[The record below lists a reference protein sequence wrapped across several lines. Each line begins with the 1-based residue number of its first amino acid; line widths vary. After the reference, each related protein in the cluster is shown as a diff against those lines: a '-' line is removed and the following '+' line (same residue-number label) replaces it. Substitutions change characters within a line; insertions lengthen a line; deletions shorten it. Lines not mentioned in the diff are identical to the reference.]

1 MPPPPPAHP
10 RRRPLHRARRDARPR
25 GRLRDG
31 SAAAPSQPAQ
41 PPLAKPIIFNACIVI
56 PFLLSSPSHVRRSNG
71 YGDQMG
77 MPMAE
82 SSQTKSVGATFPDE
96 ACKAVWPTIL
106 ARGQAT
112 LIYLILVRCTGKRRT
127 FRSALPASTT
137 GPAADRTRKV
147 ESDSCSA
154 DVIPKIWP
162 LHMIRCRRMKRE
174 TVKDSRG
181 FGRPTFDQGLTRSR
195 FVASTCVS

>member
-1 MPPPPPAHP
+1 MRVLLYRFCYP
-10 RRRPLHRARRDARPR
+10 RYRM
-25 GRLRDG
+25 
-31 SAAAPSQPAQ
+31 
-41 PPLAKPIIFNACIVI
+41 C
-56 PFLLSSPSHVRRSNG
+56 
-71 YGDQMG
+71 GDQMG

-106 ARGQAT
+106 ARGQAA

-137 GPAADRTRKV
+137 GPAADRTRKA